1 MMLSLILLVVILFVL
16 VFAAQGFRA
25 RRKPVVVVTT
35 LNASVRG
42 WRNSSSVDWGDV
54 RQIDVARMPA
64 AGAGHF
70 CVVLFGTN
78 ALVVYDDYR
87 GFDEF
92 EAKMFDRWPNIKVEW
107 TRVFTGPPDSGE
119 RVTVWMRDGI

>member
-1 MMLSLILLVVILFVL
+1 MFSLILLLVILFVL
-16 VFAAQGFRA
+16 VFGVLRFGA
-25 RRKPVVVVTT
+25 RQKPVVVVTA
-35 LNASVRG
+35 LNVSVRG
-42 WRNSSSVDWGDV
+42 WRTRSSVEWNEV
-54 RQIDVARMPA
+54 RQIDVARMPTS
-64 AGAGHF
+64 GVEHF

-78 ALVVYDDYR
+78 ALAVYDDYR

-92 EAKMFDRWPNIKVEW
+92 KTKMFDRWPQIKEEW